1 MSFGQITETGRP
13 VKIKDEGVT
22 ISSNVASLDF
32 MGAGVSVTGSGD
44 DVTPSIPG
52 STNIALNDLNDVTIS
67 GATSGQVLSWNGSA
81 WVNSAASSGG
91 TWGSI
96 TGTLSNQTDL
106 QVALNAKQASDAG
119 LTDIASL
126 AVTDGNIIVGDGAN
140 WVPG

>member
-13 VKIKDEGVT
+13 VKIKDEGITVT
-22 ISSNVASLDF
+22 NNVESLDF
-32 MGAGVSVTGSGD
+32 MGAGVGASGD
-44 DVTPSIPG
+44 EEADVNIPG
-52 STNIALNDLNDVTIS
+52 PTAIALNDLNDVTIS

-91 TWGSI
+91 SWGSI